1 MGRFEDTPEYQLSM
15 SMQPACTRV
24 LCKVFGVPEANIKR
38 YSKGTEDFILDQHFH
53 IDVVVTY
60 PNGSTT
66 TGQEKTLRK
75 SKTWTGDRTFTMEF
89 YQDHEKKI
97 PGEYHKIASQ
107 FYLHG
112 YADETERDFIEWR
125 VINILEL
132 IKWNS
137 RKTTEE
143 LEAKTRPSPASRA
156 SFWHIPYKDI
166 PEEFIFASKLDNK
179 DE

>member
-15 SMQPACTRV
+15 SMQPACNKV

-66 TGQEKTLRK
+66 TGQEKTLRFDPNWPGPK
-75 SKTWTGDRTFTMEF
+75 TFTMEF
-89 YQDHEKKI
+89 YQDHENKI
-97 PGEYHKIASQ
+97 PGEYQKIASQ

-112 YADETERDFIEWR
+112 YADETGRNFAEWRIIKIFDFI
-125 VINILEL
+125 N
-132 IKWNS
+132 WNS
-137 RKTTEE
+137 HKPVGDFKLTTVG
-143 LEAKTRPSPASRA
+143 ASRA
-156 SFWHIPYKDI
+156 SFWKIYYKDI
-166 PEEFIFASKLDNK
+166 PERFIFKSSLTTKI
-179 DE
+179 E